1 LSKPNLKDH
10 VNGPVDNL
18 LGLTGKCYTYKNKQK
33 HDDKMSYSCLKR
45 ISLDRFHFINVFV

>member
-18 LGLTGKCYTYKNKQK
+18 LGLTGKFYNY
-33 HDDKMSYSCLKR
+33 
-45 ISLDRFHFINVFV
+45 